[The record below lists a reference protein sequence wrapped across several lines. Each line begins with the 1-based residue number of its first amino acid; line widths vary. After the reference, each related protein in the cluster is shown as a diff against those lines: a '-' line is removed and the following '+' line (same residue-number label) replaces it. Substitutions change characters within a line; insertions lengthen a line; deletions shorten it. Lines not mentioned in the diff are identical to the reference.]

1 MTIKELEMKVTGI
14 LNESEDKKNDF
25 IQKINS
31 ASEAEH
37 EAIMKAAEAYKSGD
51 VHAYHLAQDQLRQ
64 CQDAQ
69 KMYGEMLKAEREN
82 PIISGEE
89 YKEYLSVITS
99 ELDKETQSAKKK
111 ILSHLEEIIS
121 ISQQNS
127 EAIENG
133 DKLMH
138 TLQHEVMKDDA
149 CMTNQAGVRVWMS
162 HLEKKYKD
170 LEIVGVKDTIAEN
183 WLYKSLKER
192 CK

>member
-14 LNESEDKKNDF
+14 LNESEDRKNDY
-25 IQKINS
+25 IQKIDS

-37 EAIMKAAEAYKSGD
+37 EAIMKAAEAYRVGD

-64 CQDAQ
+64 CQDAL
-69 KMYGEMLKAEREN
+69 KMYGDMLKAEREN
-82 PIISGEE
+82 PIIPAET
-89 YKEYLSVITS
+89 YKEYLSTITS

-149 CMTNQAGVRVWMS
+149 CMTNQAGVRVWMP

-170 LEIVGVKDTIAEN
+170 LEIVGVKDTIVEN